1 MTVPPAG
8 SGNCRLVVEGGQ
20 ISEHRRFRILQFF
33 LNADKYTLPFDGMFE
48 REFGS
53 GEKAYRDAQ
62 LLLRGKAARGYAIE
76 TARNKPHSNL
86 GWTECNSMQAIIT
99 HGILHGSPHPGNVAR
114 NADGFLDRRQNIEW
128 SCLVAPEPMR
138 THYC

>member
-33 LNADKYTLPFDGMFE
+33 PNADKYTLPFDGMFE

-62 LLLRGKAARGYAIE
+62 LLLRGKAAWICHRNRSKQASLQPWLDGMQQHAGYNH
-76 TARNKPHSNL
+76 TWDS
-86 GWTECNSMQAIIT
+86 
-99 HGILHGSPHPGNVAR
+99 LHGSPHPGNVAR